1 MSDVIDLNWI
11 GATLRS
17 VQAEQRSIR
26 TENALIRS
34 ALSDSIT
41 VILQRIGNFEALVE
55 TRMDRFETLIVGR
68 VDLLSARMD
77 SIEAGISTL
86 VVTLNRIEGR
96 LR

>member
-26 TENALIRS
+26 NENQLIRS

-41 VILQRIGNFEALVE
+41 VILQRIGNFEALIE
-55 TRMDRFETLIVGR
+55 LRMDKMDARIDRLE
-68 VDLLSARMD
+68 ARMD

-96 LR
+96 LQ